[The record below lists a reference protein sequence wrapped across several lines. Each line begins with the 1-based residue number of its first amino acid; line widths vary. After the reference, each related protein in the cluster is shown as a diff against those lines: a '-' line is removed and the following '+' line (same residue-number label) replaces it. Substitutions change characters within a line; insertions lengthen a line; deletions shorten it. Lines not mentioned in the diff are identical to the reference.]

1 MNVRISRPLSHAPR
15 PISRSG
21 CPHQAWIFVALAL
34 LAASSPGLLEGQGV
48 GPLSS
53 SWSAGLAA
61 GAFKYEP
68 SADNSFPIIAV
79 RLDRSISKWVRF
91 EVGTTYT
98 RPEIQTD
105 DQMAFDPTLLAEH
118 TNLFTVTLGAQAK
131 WTISRLEPYGG
142 IAVGFFG
149 RYDRDA
155 HEAFNRSDSEMTAGV
170 FWTF

>member
-1 MNVRISRPLSHAPR
+1 
-15 PISRSG
+15 
-21 CPHQAWIFVALAL
+21 
-34 LAASSPGLLEGQGV
+34 
-48 GPLSS
+48 
-53 SWSAGLAA
+53 
-61 GAFKYEP
+61 
-68 SADNSFPIIAV
+68 
-79 RLDRSISKWVRF
+79 
-91 EVGTTYT
+91 
-98 RPEIQTD
+98 
-105 DQMAFDPTLLAEH
+105 MAFDPTLPAEH